1 MSGQDLIWG
10 EGAKLRTWRS
20 TFFVR
25 KLAKRKTEK
34 AAIKLKQQGIR
45 LESFETIKNQ

>member
-1 MSGQDLIWG
+1 MSDHDLIWG
-10 EGAKLRTWRS
+10 EGAKLGTWQS

-25 KLAKRKTEK
+25 ILAKLKTEK

-45 LESFETIKNQ
+45 LELFEVI